1 MDARD
6 SLTFFAHGNNLSRH
20 DVRDSLSLPDARVD
34 PPLTIVMNNPE
45 VPKIHGVHNLQID
58 LFFISIYS
66 CGQGQGSD
74 LT

>member
-6 SLTFFAHGNNLSRH
+6 SLTFFAHGD
-20 DVRDSLSLPDARVD
+20 DVRNSLSLFDARIG

-45 VPKIHGVHNLQID
+45 VPKIHGALKFTN
-58 LFFISIYS
+58 FFISTYS

-74 LT
+74 VT